1 LIGIKGSPDE
11 GYFFHE
17 RTRPATTFSPLS
29 ASLICVNGA
38 TGKREIRVLF
48 EQWSNDMSLASV
60 MVYVDSEQQEEGQV
74 AVAEGIANSF
84 GASLIGVS
92 AVAIDPPFVAE
103 GVIIEQTTAEDL
115 KRIRATLSAKE
126 AWLRRIVRLPSE
138 KVEWRWAIGF
148 PTEFL
153 VEQSR
158 AADLVVVR
166 RSQLKANYSHYLDS
180 AGAMFRVGRPTLS
193 VPDGVTK
200 LSGDRIVVGW
210 KDTREARLAVHDALP
225 FLTRASQVTVAEICT
240 SSEQDA
246 AHDRVRDVA
255 RYLQRH
261 GVSCQH
267 EVRVH
272 TAEPDAGYLV
282 RLAADVGADLIVT
295 GGYGHS
301 RLGEWIF
308 GGMTQSLL
316 QQAPVCLLMS
326 H

>member
-1 LIGIKGSPDE
+1 
-11 GYFFHE
+11 
-17 RTRPATTFSPLS
+17 
-29 ASLICVNGA
+29 
-38 TGKREIRVLF
+38 
-48 EQWSNDMSLASV
+48 MSLASV
-60 MVYVDSEQQEEGQV
+60 MVYVDSQQQDEGQI
-74 AVAEGIANSF
+74 ALAEGIANNF
-84 GASLIGVS
+84 GAALLGIS
-92 AVAIDPPFVAE
+92 AVAIEPPFVAE

-115 KRIRATLSAKE
+115 ERIRAALSGKE
-126 AWLRRIVRLPSE
+126 AWFRRIVRLPSE
-138 KVEWRWAIGF
+138 QVEWRWAIGF
-148 PTEFL
+148 PTDFL

-166 RSQLKANYSHYLDS
+166 RSQLKPNYGHYLDA
-180 AGAMFRVGRPTLS
+180 AGAMLRVGRPTLS

-210 KDTREARLAVHDALP
+210 KDSRESRLAVRDALP
-225 FLTRASQVTVAEICT
+225 FLTRASQVTIAEICT

-246 AHDRVRDVA
+246 AHGRVRDVA

-272 TAEPDAGYLV
+272 TTEPDAGYLV

-301 RLGEWIF
+301 RLGEWVF
-308 GGMTQSLL
+308 GGMTKSLL
-316 QQAPVCLLMS
+316 QHAPVCLLMS

>member
-1 LIGIKGSPDE
+1 
-11 GYFFHE
+11 
-17 RTRPATTFSPLS
+17 
-29 ASLICVNGA
+29 
-38 TGKREIRVLF
+38 
-48 EQWSNDMSLASV
+48 MSLASV
-60 MVYVDSEQQEEGQV
+60 MVYVDSEQQDEGQI
-74 AVAEGIANSF
+74 AVAEAVANDF
-84 GASLIGVS
+84 GAALLGVS
-92 AVAIDPPFVAE
+92 AIATEPPFVAE
-103 GVIIEQTTAEDL
+103 GVIIEQTTADDL
-115 KRIRATLSAKE
+115 ERIRGALSAKE
-126 AWLRRIVRLPSE
+126 AWFRRIVRLPGE
-138 KVEWRWAIGF
+138 KVEWRWTIGF

-166 RSQLKANYSHYLDS
+166 RSQLKSKSSHYLDA
-180 AGAMFRVGRPTLS
+180 AGAMLRVGRPILL
-193 VPDGVTK
+193 VPDGVTR

-210 KDTREARLAVHDALP
+210 KDAREARLAVRDALP
-225 FLTRASQVTVAEICT
+225 FLTRASQVTIAEICA

-246 AHDRVRDVA
+246 ARDRVRDVA
-255 RYLQRH
+255 GYLQRH

-301 RLGEWIF
+301 RLGEWVF

-316 QQAPVCLLMS
+316 QHAPVCLLMS

>member
-1 LIGIKGSPDE
+1 MN
-11 GYFFHE
+11 
-17 RTRPATTFSPLS
+17 R
-29 ASLICVNGA
+29 LICVNG
-38 TGKREIRVLF
+38 TIGKRGIKVPF
-48 EQWSNDMSLASV
+48 EQWSNDMSFASV
-60 MVYVDSEQQEEGQV
+60 MVYVDAEQQDEGQI
-74 AVAEGIANSF
+74 AVAEAVANGF
-84 GASLIGVS
+84 EAALLGVS
-92 AVAIDPPFVAE
+92 AIAIDPPFVAE
-103 GVIIEQTTAEDL
+103 GVIIEQTSAEDL
-115 KRIRATLSAKE
+115 ERIRATLSDKE
-126 AWLRRIVRLPSE
+126 AWFRRIVRLPSE
-138 KVEWRWAIGF
+138 KVEWRWTIGL

-166 RSQLKANYSHYLDS
+166 RSQLKPNYSRHLDA
-180 AGAMFRVGRPTLS
+180 AGAMLRLGRPILS
-193 VPDGVTK
+193 VPDGVTRF
-200 LSGDRIVVGW
+200 SGDRIVVGW
-210 KDTREARLAVHDALP
+210 KDARESRLAVRDALP

-246 AHDRVRDVA
+246 ARDRVRDVT

-301 RLGEWIF
+301 RLGEWVF

-316 QQAPVCLLMS
+316 RHAPVCLLMS

>member
-1 LIGIKGSPDE
+1 
-11 GYFFHE
+11 
-17 RTRPATTFSPLS
+17 
-29 ASLICVNGA
+29 
-38 TGKREIRVLF
+38 
-48 EQWSNDMSLASV
+48 MSLASV
-60 MVYVDSEQQEEGQV
+60 MVYVDSQQQDEGQI
-74 AVAEGIANSF
+74 AVAEGVANSF
-84 GASLIGVS
+84 GAALLGVS
-92 AVAIDPPFVAE
+92 AIATEPPFVAE
-103 GVIIEQTTAEDL
+103 GVIIEQTTADDL
-115 KRIRATLSAKE
+115 ERMRATLSAKE
-126 AWLRRIVRLPSE
+126 AWFRRIVRLPSE

-166 RSQLKANYSHYLDS
+166 RSQPKAKSTHYLDA
-180 AGAMFRVGRPTLS
+180 AGAMLRLGRPILA
-193 VPDGVTK
+193 VPDGVTA

-210 KDTREARLAVHDALP
+210 KDAREARLAVRDALP
-225 FLTRASQVTVAEICT
+225 FLTRASQVTIAEICT
-240 SSEQDA
+240 SSEQDSA
-246 AHDRVRDVA
+246 RDRVRDVA

-261 GVSCQH
+261 GVNCQH

-282 RLAADVGADLIVT
+282 RLAADVGADLVVT

-316 QQAPVCLLMS
+316 QQAPTCLLMS